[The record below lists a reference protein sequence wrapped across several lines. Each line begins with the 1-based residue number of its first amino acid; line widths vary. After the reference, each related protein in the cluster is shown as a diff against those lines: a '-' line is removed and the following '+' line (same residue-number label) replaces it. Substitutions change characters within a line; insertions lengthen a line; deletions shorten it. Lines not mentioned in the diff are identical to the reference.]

1 MTVMDENSGRATT
14 AGPDEVENF
23 RGVRIGRALAS
34 GAVINH
40 RGIHTGQVIA
50 SRDVINHEGVRIG
63 RIRSGR

>member
-1 MTVMDENSGRATT
+1 MTVIDETSGQATT
-14 AGPDEVENF
+14 TGPDEVENF

-63 RIRSGR
+63 RIRPGR